1 MKIKYT
7 TWAAVG
13 FLAAGSARLI
23 AQTNN
28 VSPASNAV
36 PALTNAP
43 NAAIKYPWQG
53 SLSLGLTL
61 TKGNSDTSLFTGKLL
76 ASRKTPPNE
85 YSLDLD
91 GSYGENDSVK
101 SAELAHT
108 DVQWNHLFSDRL
120 FSYVRSD
127 ALHDGIADVT
137 YRFSI
142 GPGAGYYFIKD
153 KRTTLAAE
161 GGVNWE
167 FQDIG
172 SGTNQIDSVY
182 ETLRLAD
189 RFEHKFSFYGA
200 RIWQNAE
207 VLPQVDR
214 FQHFLINAEIGVEAA
229 IAKNLSLQMYVD
241 DAYDSEPAADHKR
254 NDVKLVSGVSYKF

>member
-1 MKIKYT
+1 MKIKFIT
-7 TWAAVG
+7 VAVVG
-13 FLAAGSARLI
+13 VLAAGSAPLI
-23 AQTNN
+23 AQTNQA
-28 VSPASNAV
+28 PAAV
-36 PALTNAP
+36 KAGPALTNAP
-43 NAAIKYPWQG
+43 NAVIKYPWQG

-61 TKGNSDTSLFTGKLL
+61 TKGNSDTSLFTGKFLDG
-76 ASRKTPPNE
+76 RKTPENE
-85 YSLDLD
+85 YSFDVD

-101 SAELAHT
+101 SAELAHA
-108 DVQWNHLFSDRL
+108 DGQWNHLFSDRL
-120 FSYVRSD
+120 FSYVRTD
-127 ALHDGIADVT
+127 ALHDGISDVT
-137 YRFSI
+137 YRFSV

-153 KRTTLAAE
+153 KRTTLAGE

-172 SGTNQIDSVY
+172 SGTNRTDLVY

-207 VLPQVDR
+207 VLPQVDK
-214 FQHFLINAEIGVEAA
+214 FQHFLINGEIGIEAA
-229 IAKNLSLQMYVD
+229 IVKNLSLQMYVD
-241 DAYDSEPAADHKR
+241 DAYDSEPATDRKR

>member
-1 MKIKYT
+1 MT
-7 TWAAVG
+7 ASSTQ
-13 FLAAGSARLI
+13 LI
-23 AQTNN
+23 AQTT
-28 VSPASNAV
+28 SPAAV
-36 PALTNAP
+36 TKAAPAAP
-43 NAAIKYPWQG
+43 AAPTVIKYPWES

-76 ASRKTPPNE
+76 TARKTPDNE
-85 YSLDLD
+85 YTGDLD
-91 GSYGENDSVK
+91 GSYGENNSVK
-101 SAELAHT
+101 STELIHA
-108 DVQWNHLFSDRL
+108 DGQWNHLFSDRF
-120 FSYVRSD
+120 FSYVRTD
-127 ALHDGIADVT
+127 GLHDGVADVK

-153 KRTTLAAE
+153 KRTTLAGE

-167 FQDIG
+167 FQEIG
-172 SGTNQIDSVY
+172 SGTNQTDLVY

-207 VLPQVDR
+207 VLPQVDK
-214 FQHFLINAEIGVEAA
+214 FQHFLVNAEIGVEAA

-241 DAYDSEPAADHKR
+241 DAYDSEPASDRKR